1 MEPSDKDLINFD
13 LTPPSTPVTPQSTSS
28 FHAARIGQGGWVA
41 MTPDTHGPK
50 FSTGS
55 WTTIDRPSQADEGD
69 VNSKAKAKELSSP
82 APHQSRLPDP
92 SSNGIGPYATET
104 LPPKVDDLAT
114 SINHDV
120 KSVRTPSSIAGRN
133 IPLPDSSYTPYKDD
147 ADIQSTKSDGS
158 SRSKLSATAP
168 SFTATPKRSM
178 EVLRN
183 SERPSVPTDPIEHLV
198 MRTPDITPDQMD
210 PAYFAPGYGGQP
222 PATSAIGG
230 RTSPVWFSKT
240 ESKAVAIT
248 APGAQVKVEEQVP
261 RTSTPITVKTYDG
274 TADSPISVR
283 TMREH
288 TPKSPSE
295 TTIDLRPG
303 EESDTGEEAESHS
316 TVISDSDRNSGLDQL
331 TADFGSFTLTP
342 ANGPV
347 LIPPHDHRTSEGA
360 LASEIIGENPYP
372 SEDGRLSPPLT
383 GDRIEVND
391 ELSDNKD
398 SDSIEDVGQDTTLV
412 SEGMVDFAASVD
424 EVNELDHAWRKFKDG
439 YGQFSGSI
447 DEALARLKME
457 IRL

>member
-1 MEPSDKDLINFD
+1 
-13 LTPPSTPVTPQSTSS
+13 
-28 FHAARIGQGGWVA
+28 
-41 MTPDTHGPK
+41 MTPDTLGSK

-69 VNSKAKAKELSSP
+69 VSSEGKAKAKELSSP
-82 APHQSRLPDP
+82 APHQIKLPDP

-104 LPPKVDDLAT
+104 IPPKIDDLAT

-120 KSVRTPSSIAGRN
+120 KYVRTPSSIAGKN
-133 IPLPDSSYTPYKDD
+133 IPLPDSPYTPYQDD
-147 ADIQSTKSDGS
+147 ADMQSIRSDET

-178 EVLRN
+178 EVLRT
-183 SERPSVPTDPIEHLV
+183 SERPSFLTDPVEHL
-198 MRTPDITPDQMD
+198 MIQSPDVTPDQMD

-222 PATSAIGG
+222 ITTSAIGG

-248 APGAQVKVEEQVP
+248 VPGAQVKVEEQVP

-295 TTIDLRPG
+295 TTVDLRPD

-342 ANGPV
+342 ADGPV

-360 LASEIIGENPYP
+360 LASEIVGENPYP

-383 GDRIEVND
+383 GDRIEVKEELND
-391 ELSDNKD
+391 NQESN
-398 SDSIEDVGQDTTLV
+398 SNEDIGQDTTLV
-412 SEGMVDFAASVD
+412 SEGVVDFAASVD
-424 EVNELDHAWRKFKDG
+424 EVNELDHAWRKFRDG